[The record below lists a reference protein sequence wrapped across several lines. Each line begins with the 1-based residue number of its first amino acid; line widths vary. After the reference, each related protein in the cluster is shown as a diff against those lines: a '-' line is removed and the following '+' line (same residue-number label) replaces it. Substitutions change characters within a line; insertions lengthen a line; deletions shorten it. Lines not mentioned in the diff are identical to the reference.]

1 MVSDGTTN
9 DRPVDVAQI
18 SASCRLRS
26 LTSDRRTWRRRTGGA
41 TYNRTGKAYRRG
53 AIQPYGHGRCGGRG
67 PRIGGPVIAP
77 ADFYRYARFPW
88 ACPFL
93 GSSGIHL
100 ERPPPKARV

>member
-41 TYNRTGKAYRRG
+41 TYTRTGKAYRRG

-67 PRIGGPVIAP
+67 PRIGGPLLLP
-77 ADFYRYARFPW
+77 DDLSRHPDFHRPS
-88 ACPFL
+88 PFRRPREAVP
-93 GSSGIHL
+93 ST
-100 ERPPPKARV
+100 PPPEPR

>member
-41 TYNRTGKAYRRG
+41 SYTRTGKGYRRG
-53 AIQPYGHGRCGGRG
+53 AIQPYGDGRCGGRG
-67 PRIGGPVIAP
+67 PRSGGPILRVDGLVVHAGFHRP
-77 ADFYRYARFPW
+77 YHYRSAWDGVLPW
-88 ACPFL
+88 LP
-93 GSSGIHL
+93 
-100 ERPPPKARV
+100 